1 MNTNYSNNV
10 QGALKLIQINGQ
22 QYQLGKDASNTEG
35 GISKLF
41 NTLETYKA
49 STDGAYNAKVVY
61 DELAAIK
68 SAIGADGET
77 SVADRVDAV
86 EDALGEGFSSS
97 ATVADAV
104 AASKSVVEKANGETY
119 LTVTEEEGEDGHAIY
134 ILGTTGIDSAISSAI
149 AGVVDGAPAAFDTLK
164 EISDWITADTTG
176 AAAIL
181 ADVANKADKVNNAT
195 SGNFAGLDANGNLTD
210 SGSKASDF
218 VAAES
223 GKRLMTDA
231 EGTKLAGIA
240 TGAQVNVLESI
251 AIANGAATA
260 GDITLSGK
268 KATINIPS
276 ATSHL
281 TNDSNFAVD
290 ASYVHTDNN
299 YTTAEKNKL
308 AAISASV
315 STDTLIITTQAGA

>member
-1 MNTNYSNNV
+1 MFYTKTGGAALD
-10 QGALKLIQINGQ
+10 GALSTINVNGSV
-22 QYQLGKDASNTEG
+22 YQLGKDASNTDG
-35 GISKLF
+35 GIVKLF
-41 NTLETYKA
+41 NSLETYKA
-49 STDGAYNAKVVY
+49 SQDGAYNAKVVY

-68 SAIGADGET
+68 TAIGADGET
-77 SVADRVDAV
+77 SVASRVGDI

-104 AASKSVVEKANGETY
+104 AEAKTAVAKASGESY
-119 LTVTEEEGEDGHAIY
+119 LTVTETAGADGHAIY
-134 ILGTTGIDSAISSAI
+134 TLGTTGIDTAISNAI
-149 AGVVDGAPAAFDTLK
+149 ADVVDGAPETFDTLK

-181 ADVANKADKVNNAT
+181 ADVANKADKVVSAT

-231 EGTKLAGIA
+231 EGTKLAGIEA
-240 TGAQVNVLESI
+240 DADVNVIEGVKI
-251 AIANGAATA
+251 NGTA
-260 GDITLSGK
+260 GSITNKIADLG
-268 KATINIPS
+268 
-276 ATSHL
+276 
-281 TNDSNFAVD
+281 DNFVQD

-299 YTTAEKNKL
+299 YTTNEKNKL
-308 AAISASV
+308 AAIGASV
-315 STDTLIITTQAGA
+315 SSEMLIITTQVA

>member
-1 MNTNYSNNV
+1 MFYTKTGGAALD
-10 QGALKLIQINGQ
+10 GALSTINVNGSV
-22 QYQLGKDASNTEG
+22 YQLGKDASNTYG
-35 GISKLF
+35 GIVKLF
-41 NTLETYKA
+41 NSLETYKD
-49 STDGAYNAKVVY
+49 SQDGAYNAKVVY

-68 SAIGADGET
+68 TAIGADGET
-77 SVADRVDAV
+77 SVASRVGDI

-104 AASKSVVEKANGETY
+104 AEAKTAVAKASGESY
-119 LTVTEEEGEDGHAIY
+119 LTVTETAGADGHAIY
-134 ILGTTGIDSAISSAI
+134 TLGTTGIDTAISNAI
-149 AGVVDGAPAAFDTLK
+149 ANVVDGAPETFDTLK

-181 ADVANKADKVNNAT
+181 ADVANKADKVVSAT

-231 EGTKLAGIA
+231 EGTKLAGIEA
-240 TGAQVNVLESI
+240 DADVNVIEGVKI
-251 AIANGAATA
+251 NGTA
-260 GDITLSGK
+260 GSITNKIADLG
-268 KATINIPS
+268 
-276 ATSHL
+276 
-281 TNDSNFAVD
+281 DNFVQD

-299 YTTAEKNKL
+299 YTTNEKNKL
-308 AAISASV
+308 AAIGASV
-315 STDTLIITTQAGA
+315 SNEMLIITTQAA

>member
-1 MNTNYSNNV
+1 MFYTKTGGAALD
-10 QGALKLIQINGQ
+10 GALSTINVNGSV
-22 QYQLGKDASNTEG
+22 YQLGKDASNTDG
-35 GISKLF
+35 GIVKLF
-41 NTLETYKA
+41 NSLETYKA
-49 STDGAYNAKVVY
+49 SQDGAYNAKVVY

-68 SAIGADGET
+68 TAIGADGET
-77 SVADRVDAV
+77 SVASRVGDI

-104 AASKSVVEKANGETY
+104 AEAKTAVAKASGESY
-119 LTVTEEEGEDGHAIY
+119 LTVTETAGADGHAIY
-134 ILGTTGIDSAISSAI
+134 TLGTTGIDTAISNAI
-149 AGVVDGAPAAFDTLK
+149 ADVVGGAPETFDTLK

-181 ADVANKADKVNNAT
+181 ADVANKADKVVSAT

-231 EGTKLAGIA
+231 EGTKLAGIEA
-240 TGAQVNVLESI
+240 DADVNVIEGVKI
-251 AIANGAATA
+251 NGTA
-260 GDITLSGK
+260 GSITNKIADLG
-268 KATINIPS
+268 
-276 ATSHL
+276 
-281 TNDSNFAVD
+281 DNFVQD

-299 YTTAEKNKL
+299 YTTNEKNKL
-308 AAISASV
+308 AAIGASV
-315 STDTLIITTQAGA
+315 SSEMLIITTQAA

>member
-41 NTLETYKA
+41 NALETYKT

-77 SVADRVDAV
+77 SVVDRVGAV
-86 EDALGEGFSSS
+86 EDALGDGFSSS
-97 ATVADAV
+97 ATVADAI
-104 AASKSVVEKANGETY
+104 AASKSIVAKASGETY
-119 LTVTEEEGEDGHAIY
+119 LTVTKTEGTDGQDIY
-134 ILGTTGIDSAISSAI
+134 TLGTTGIDSAISSAI
-149 AGVVDGAPAAFDTLK
+149 ADVVDGAPATFDTLK

-181 ADVANKADKVNNAT
+181 ADVANKADRVNNAT

-231 EGTKLAGIA
+231 EGTKLSGIA

-315 STDTLIITTQAGA
+315 STDTLIITTQAAA